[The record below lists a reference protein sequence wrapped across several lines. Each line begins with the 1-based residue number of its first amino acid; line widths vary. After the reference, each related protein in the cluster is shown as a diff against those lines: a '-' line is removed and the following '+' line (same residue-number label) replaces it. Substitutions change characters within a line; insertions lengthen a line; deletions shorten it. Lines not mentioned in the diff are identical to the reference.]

1 MGIEEQFWTNDQI
14 ERLLWEALAGA
25 CYSRAALDQ
34 GTELVGEKL
43 GTAKG
48 WRKRTLSV
56 GVPAGTPHSPI
67 PGTLYEGS
75 MIAT

>member
-1 MGIEEQFWTNDQI
+1 MGIEERLWADDQI
-14 ERLLWEALAGA
+14 ERLLWEALAGV

-34 GTELVGEKL
+34 GAELVGEKV

-48 WRKRTLSV
+48 WCKRTLSV
-56 GVPAGTPHSPI
+56 GVPAGTLHSTI
-67 PGTLYEGS
+67 LGTVYEVS

>member
-1 MGIEEQFWTNDQI
+1 MGIEWRLWTDDQI

-34 GTELVGEKL
+34 GTELVAEKL

-48 WRKRTLSV
+48 WGKRTLSV
-56 GVPAGTPHSPI
+56 G
-67 PGTLYEGS
+67 GS
-75 MIAT
+75 HGATKHVSKSRA